1 MDQHNLPDP
10 GIVDSLLGA
19 LDHHAFATLAV
30 IMLVGL
36 AVAWRRAGKK
46 GD

>member
-10 GIVDSLLGA
+10 SVVDNLLGSI
-19 LDHHAFATLAV
+19 DHHSFATLAV
-30 IMLVGL
+30 IILVGL

-46 GD
+46 DE